1 MSQHIMAMQIIKY
14 HNHTMHSI
22 DTIMPEMIKLRVHIA
37 PLGFEIDRIVMP
49 AISMKADKVYLLR
62 HDNYAEDMSGPYREK
77 IIKKLEKKNI
87 EVKVVDANRNRLFE
101 IIKIVKDIIKD
112 ERENDIYLNV
122 GTGSKIHAV
131 GCMMACMIF
140 DDRTNIHPF
149 YAEPKSYHSYKG
161 SEQQTVGVKEIHKL
175 PTYQIRTP
183 ATKLLNALE
192 IIRKAGRI
200 TKKELA
206 EIADANGLINIG
218 ARQENMDQARY
229 ASLDKNIIHP
239 LEHDWNFINVE
250 KLGRNR
256 YITLT
261 KEGEH
266 ASEFLT

>member
-1 MSQHIMAMQIIKY
+1 
-14 HNHTMHSI
+14 
-22 DTIMPEMIKLRVHIA
+22 MPEMIKLRIHIA
-37 PLGFEIDRIVMP
+37 PVGYEIDRVVIP
-49 AISMKADKVYLLR
+49 AIKMKADKVYLLR
-62 HDNYAEDMSGPYREK
+62 HDNYSEDKSGPYREK
-77 IIKKLEKKNI
+77 IIKKLNKKNI
-87 EVKVVDANRNRLFE
+87 ETKVVDVNRYRLFTIIKTVKE
-101 IIKIVKDIIKD
+101 IIQD

-122 GTGSKIHAV
+122 ASGSKIHAV

-140 DDRTNIHPF
+140 DDRTNIHPY

-183 ATKLLNALE
+183 PTKLLTALE
-192 IIRKAGRI
+192 IIRKARRI

-229 ASLDKNIIHP
+229 ASLDKNIIQP
-239 LEHDWNFINVE
+239 LEKDWNFIKVE

-261 KEGEH
+261 EDGEH
-266 ASEFLT
+266 ASEFLA